1 MSYGNNNP
9 WNKYKQPYLNI
20 QNTPQKVLNPLH
32 LEQSKNEAER
42 RAPRNEKPTL
52 IELPRHLYI
61 PDNAQSV
68 DIRKLCVIA
77 PGETSVLMTF
87 TAPQGSKV
95 QFLGYGIF
103 TDAQDNTQIDFVPT
117 VDGSRVFPY
126 HGDPTDNFR
135 MNLGLAP
142 DLSNTSLIQCQLT
155 LNPGQVL
162 AWTVKNFDVDL
173 EIPMGVRMVGY
184 VDYTQNRG
192 QERVGG

>member
-9 WNKYKQPYLNI
+9 WNKYKQPYSNI
-20 QNTPQKVLNPLH
+20 PNTPQKTLNPVH
-32 LEQSKNEAER
+32 LEKSSQEAER

-52 IELPRHLYI
+52 VELPRHLYI

-68 DIRKLCVIA
+68 DIRKLCVLA
-77 PGETSVLMTF
+77 PGEDTILF
-87 TAPQGSKV
+87 NFEAPQGSKV
-95 QFLGYGIF
+95 QFLAYGIF
-103 TDAQDNTQIDFVPT
+103 TDAQDITQIEFIPT

-142 DLSNTSLIQCQLT
+142 DLSNQALIQCQLT
-155 LNPGQVL
+155 LNPKQVL
-162 AWTVKNFDVDL
+162 SWRVRNFDPDL
-173 EIPMGVRMVGY
+173 EIPMGVRMIGY

-192 QERVGG
+192 QERIGG